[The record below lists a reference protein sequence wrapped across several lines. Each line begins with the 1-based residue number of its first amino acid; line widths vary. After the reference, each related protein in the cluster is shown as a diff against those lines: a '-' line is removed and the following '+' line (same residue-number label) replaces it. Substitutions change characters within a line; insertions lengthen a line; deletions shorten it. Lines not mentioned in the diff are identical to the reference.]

1 MYIHPIHAG
10 PVALAYALALASRAA
25 TQSDDSAGSDSAH
38 GPERGSRFKPL
49 MRLARWW
56 RQPNT
61 AEFPVPDPKDLM
73 MWSECAGRPYATAL
87 GGLLVA
93 NHLRRRRSAP

>member
-1 MYIHPIHAG
+1 MYIDPIHAG
-10 PVALAYALALASRAA
+10 PVALAHALALAARAPTRREGSA
-25 TQSDDSAGSDSAH
+25 GTQSPGRSS
-38 GPERGSRFKPL
+38 RRRRFKPL

-56 RQPNT
+56 RQPNM
-61 AEFPVPDPKDLM
+61 ADLPAPDPAELM

-93 NHLRRRRSAP
+93 QHFRRRQGG